1 MIEKLGSR
9 PVSAHPAD
17 SLQDRTRPDAWPLS
31 PPGGNGNR
39 CRRIPRYTRLLLG
52 TSHRANIVIYFAP
65 RPVRADPVSGP
76 VLPGQKLA
84 PRALLPQA
92 SSRAL
97 TFLIYLGCCT
107 FLLAQIAFNFVD
119 IDLWHQMNLIRAS
132 IAAGHLL
139 TQDPFSYVPNVHP
152 MIDHEWGA
160 GVLALFVG
168 RWIGGAGL
176 LLLKFN
182 AAFGTL
188 LLAMRVAR
196 TRDASIA
203 LLGFLA
209 PLSIHLLFLG
219 FLPAVRAQA
228 YSFLFTAV
236 LLCVL
241 ETVRRGNSRWLWV
254 WLLIFPL
261 WVNLHGGFVVGL
273 GFVVLFALEQAI
285 ARQPIHAA
293 LLALNGMVIGV
304 FLNPYGVR
312 YLDYLARALTM
323 ARPRVPEW
331 GPLWSVQWSIVL
343 AFALAVAIWL
353 YTIAHQRT
361 LRAPGV
367 LLLAASVLEALLH
380 RKMLPFFAITWLCY
394 VPASFQ
400 ATPAGQGLLHF
411 TQKRARFL
419 AVAWTLAIAACL
431 TVAVRGQFWK
441 IGVPQSV
448 ALPLYPVG
456 AVDYLQATHFYG
468 NVMTPFRSGAY
479 VSWKLYPTVKVSVD
493 SRYEVAY
500 PDDWVERT
508 FRFYE
513 AAPGWRETLEAY
525 PTDIVLLPRNSPIAS
540 PLHELGWNSAYRDGQ
555 FEIAARP
562 GLTLT
567 VVDHLAES
575 FAGTF
580 P

>member
-1 MIEKLGSR
+1 M
-9 PVSAHPAD
+9 
-17 SLQDRTRPDAWPLS
+17 
-31 PPGGNGNR
+31 
-39 CRRIPRYTRLLLG
+39 
-52 TSHRANIVIYFAP
+52 
-65 RPVRADPVSGP
+65 
-76 VLPGQKLA
+76 
-84 PRALLPQA
+84 
-92 SSRAL
+92 
-97 TFLIYLGCCT
+97 FLVYLGCSAL
-107 FLLAQIAFNFVD
+107 LLAQIAFNFVD

-132 IAAGHLL
+132 LTAGHLL
-139 TQDPFSYVPNVHP
+139 TQDPFSYVPTVHP
-152 MIDHEWGA
+152 MLDHEWGA

-168 RWIGGAGL
+168 RWMGGAGL
-176 LLLKFN
+176 LLLKFT
-182 AAFGTL
+182 AAFGSL
-188 LLAMRVAR
+188 LLTMQVAQMRG
-196 TRDASIA
+196 ASIA

-228 YSFLFTAV
+228 YSFLFTAA
-236 LLCVL
+236 LLCAL
-241 ETVRRGNSRWLWV
+241 ESARRGHAGWLWL

-273 GFVVLFALEQAI
+273 GFVALFALEQAI
-285 ARQPIHAA
+285 ARQPIGSA
-293 LLALNGMVIGV
+293 LLALNGMTLEV

-323 ARPRVPEW
+323 ARPRIPEW
-331 GPLWSVQWSIVL
+331 GPLWSLQWSIVL
-343 AFALAVAIWL
+343 AFAIATSIWL
-353 YTIAHQRT
+353 YTIAQQKT

-367 LLLAASVLEALLH
+367 LLLTASAFEALLH

-394 VPASFQ
+394 APASFQ
-400 ATPAGQGLLHF
+400 ATPAGQWLLRF
-411 TQKRARFL
+411 TQKRARFVAL
-419 AVAWTLAIAACL
+419 AWTLAIAACL

-441 IGVPQSV
+441 IEVPQSA

-456 AVDYLQATHFYG
+456 AVDYLAANQFHG

-479 VSWKLYPTVKVSVD
+479 VSWKLYPAVKVSID

-508 FRFYE
+508 FRFYQ
-513 AAPGWRETLEAY
+513 AAPGWRETLETY
-525 PTDIVLLPRNSPIAS
+525 RTDIVLFPRNSPIAS
-540 PLHELGWNSAYRDGQ
+540 PLRGLGWNSVYRDGL

-562 GLTLT
+562 GLTLP
-567 VVDHLAES
+567 VLDHSTAS